1 MSTSTIS
8 YPTYAGAISILESI
22 MLDEKYNPF
31 TRAKIAR
38 GVIPKYGLHQHE
50 FACAAA
56 QLTFAKIAQTN
67 ETEVNELTLKIEEKL
82 NKLAQHRRND
92 DQEIFNDL
100 QQIFYAI
107 VYIVQHLT
115 GFKRENYCIF
125 LDCLNEVFRGKY
137 GWQI

>member
-82 NKLAQHRRND
+82 NKLAQ
-92 DQEIFNDL
+92 
-100 QQIFYAI
+100 
-107 VYIVQHLT
+107 T
-115 GFKRENYCIF
+115 GEMTIKKFSTTFSKSFMLLCTLSNT
-125 LDCLNEVFRGKY
+125 
-137 GWQI
+137 